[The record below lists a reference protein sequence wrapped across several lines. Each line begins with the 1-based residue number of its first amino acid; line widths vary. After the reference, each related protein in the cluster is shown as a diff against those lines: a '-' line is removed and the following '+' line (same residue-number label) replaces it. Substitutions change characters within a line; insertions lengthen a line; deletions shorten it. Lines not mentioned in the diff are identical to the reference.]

1 MYVHTYTRS
10 HIHTCTHIILYIYF
24 DMRSWLVEFILATL
38 TVLSNQ
44 CFQHNCFN
52 LSDWISIHIFFFSFL
67 PPPLFGIYC
76 FHWKVGNKH
85 QWWWHYEPHKNLPW
99 VLTSGECQ
107 PPSGG
112 KCSQDSLPPLFWWT
126 AKRQEKPKR
135 FPFVYHH
142 DFFFHVFFFFSLPPT
157 ISIFLSRAP
166 QVSLAVRVRKRWSAS
181 LAPMHIS
188 CGSLMLFFAERH
200 HEAVQ
205 TWYTTHHKQLGRLL
219 KYTSQENA
227 PSRRIQLKM

>member
-1 MYVHTYTRS
+1 
-10 HIHTCTHIILYIYF
+10 
-24 DMRSWLVEFILATL
+24 MRSWLVEFILATL

-44 CFQHNCFN
+44 RFQHNCFN
-52 LSDWISIHIFFFSFL
+52 LSDWISIHISFFFPFYL
-67 PPPLFGIYC
+67 PSPLFGIYC

-112 KCSQDSLPPLFWWT
+112 KCSYIDSLPPYSDGL
-126 AKRQEKPKR
+126 PKDKKNQR
-135 FPFVYHH
+135 DFPSFIIMTSS
-142 DFFFHVFFFFSLPPT
+142 FTFFFSL
-157 ISIFLSRAP
+157 SLLYYFYFFSRAP

-188 CGSLMLFFAERH
+188 RGSLILFFAERH